1 MNALLPLMLDLRGW
15 RCAVLGGNAMAEEK
29 VRTLLAAEAAITV
42 ISSSLTPALQDLA
55 RAGRIEWLEREPCP
69 AHLQG
74 FRLAISALMDRAR
87 NAEFAREAERLGVLF
102 NAADDPHHC
111 RFILPSVHRQG
122 DLLIAVSTSGR
133 CPALAV
139 RLRERFA
146 AEFGPHYA
154 KFLEIAAEMR
164 RRLSAAVPDFS
175 TRRRIW
181 YRIVD
186 SPALELLRE
195 GREADAR
202 AEVEAIL
209 ATTQKEEAA

>member
-15 RCAVLGGNAMAEEK
+15 RCAVLGGKAMAEEK

-42 ISSSLTPALQDLA
+42 ISSSLTPALHDLA
-55 RAGRIEWLEREPCP
+55 NAGRIEWLERDPRP
-69 AHLQG
+69 DDLRG
-74 FRLAISALMDRAR
+74 FRLVISALMDSSR
-87 NAEFAREAERLGVLF
+87 NAGFQREAERLAVLF
-102 NAADDPHHC
+102 NAADDPAHC

-146 AEFGPHYA
+146 AEFGPPYA
-154 KFLEIAAEMR
+154 KFLELAAELR
-164 RRLSAAVPDFS
+164 RRLSAAVPDFAA
-175 TRRRIW
+175 RRRIW

-186 SPALELLRE
+186 SHALELLRA

-209 ATTQKEEAA
+209 TTTQKEEAA

>member
-15 RCAVLGGNAMAEEK
+15 RCAVLGGSAMAEEK
-29 VRTLLAAEAAITV
+29 VRTLLAADAAITV
-42 ISSSLTPALQDLA
+42 ISSSLTPALHALVN
-55 RAGRIEWLEREPCP
+55 AGRIEWLERDPRP
-69 AHLQG
+69 DDLRG
-74 FRLAISALMDRAR
+74 FRLVISALMDSPR
-87 NAEFAREAERLGVLF
+87 NAGFQREAERLAVLF
-102 NAADDPHHC
+102 NAADDPPHC

-154 KFLEIAAEMR
+154 KFLEWAAELR
-164 RRLSAAVPDFS
+164 QRLSAAVPDFAA
-175 TRRRIW
+175 RRRIW

-186 SPALELLRE
+186 SPALELLRA

-209 ATTQKEEAA
+209 TTTQKEEAA